1 MKKSALLDYAN
12 RLKNDTKL
20 TPRRIVARVAG
31 VTFEGRQ
38 EKLCKIVPDTKI
50 RLERDRRNDFDF
62 YAVRVLAYI
71 DSGWEHVGFVPATM
85 SRRISES
92 LDQGVTLMVGVHKVK
107 GGYTTEDGTKLSFG
121 LDIWIEGQ
129 LL

>member
-1 MKKSALLDYAN
+1 MKKSSLIDYAN

-20 TPRRIVARVAG
+20 TPRKIIARVAG

-38 EKLCKIVPDTKI
+38 EKLSKIALETKI

-62 YAVRVLAYI
+62 YAVQVLAYI
-71 DSGWEHVGFVPATM
+71 DSTWEHVGFIPATM

-92 LDQGVTLMVGVHKVK
+92 LDSGVTLTAGVQKIK
-107 GGYTTEDGTKLSFG
+107 GGFTVEDGKKLSFG